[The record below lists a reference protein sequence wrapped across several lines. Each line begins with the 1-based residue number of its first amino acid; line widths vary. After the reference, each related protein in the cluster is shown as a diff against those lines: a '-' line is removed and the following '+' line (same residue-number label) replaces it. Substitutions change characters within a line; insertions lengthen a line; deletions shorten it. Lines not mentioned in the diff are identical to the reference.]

1 MLTRSRAR
9 KKRSSSEPV
18 RRAAV
23 SPCLF
28 ERQKRTCFISF
39 CACFCYLWL
48 SALILHIILACIV
61 HYSNCFC
68 TIFRL
73 QFKLGSP
80 QKGGPLKFWT
90 SLPMRPPRLCSYQTT
105 CMAVDLQQSLQMI
118 NISRLYCMQK
128 DRVLLLLDL
137 LLICWE
143 RAQRIQSN
151 RWPNTNVLL
160 MKPTRILSECA
171 YLCICLLYFIFW

>member
-1 MLTRSRAR
+1 MHIWKT
-9 KKRSSSEPV
+9 KMNMF
-18 RRAAV
+18 V
-23 SPCLF
+23 SL
-28 ERQKRTCFISF
+28 

-48 SALILHIILACIV
+48 SDLTLHIMLACIV
-61 HYSNCFC
+61 HYCKSFS

-73 QFKLGSP
+73 QLKQDSP
-80 QKGGPLKFWT
+80 QVGGPLEVWT

-105 CMAVDLQQSLQMI
+105 YMAVDLHWSLQMI
-118 NISRLYCMQK
+118 NISRLYCVQK

-151 RWPNTNVLL
+151 RWLNTNVLL

-171 YLCICLLYFIFW
+171 YLCICLLYFIF